1 MLLLLIGTGEVK
13 KKAKRQEAFGERL
26 ARIRKSRG
34 LTQAELGEAVGV
46 SQRVIAY
53 YETEGEQP
61 PGALLVDLARV
72 LAISS
77 DELLGLQDVTEL
89 TSPKTAR
96 LLKRLQRIEEL
107 PVSDQKALLKF
118 LDALLDSKKA
128 S

>member
-1 MLLLLIGTGEVK
+1 VWLLQRSGDMK

-72 LAISS
+72 LAVSS
-77 DELLGLQDVTEL
+77 DELLGLQDVAAL
-89 TSPKTAR
+89 TTPKTAR
-96 LLKRLQRIEEL
+96 LIKRLQRIEEL